1 MSVVKWQI
9 ESSKIVEQIIYNK
22 LIAERTLKVANL
34 PSQSFINCILAEH
47 NKCVAILLSSLLAS
61 EIWYND
67 AKRELDVSS
76 SLTGW
81 GHLPG

>member
-1 MSVVKWQI
+1 M
-9 ESSKIVEQIIYNK
+9 EQIIYNE

-47 NKCVAILLSSLLAS
+47 DKCVAMLLSSLFAS
-61 EIWYND
+61 EILHTD

-76 SLTGW
+76 SLTG
-81 GHLPG
+81 